1 MFHKNP
7 GKDFE
12 IYNDFNGDLVNLYRC
27 VREHPTELK
36 DELTFVLNARLDFEY
51 MKEVLH
57 TKAVLPDVRRAA
69 YFYALIRYSYASGT
83 DSFGGQPHA
92 MWRNF
97 PVITAAAKRL
107 QTVVI
112 ENRDFQKLIQQNNR
126 PESFF
131 YCDPPYYKTEAC
143 YKGGGFGRQDHAR
156 LAETLLGISGK
167 FLLSYNDCPEIEQLY
182 THPGIYIERV
192 SRLSNIAQRYDPGCQ
207 YPELLISNYDT
218 GERKRSVAQLSIFDS
233 LEDTP
238 TILLK
243 ERNMTYEEKC
253 A

>member
-1 MFHKNP
+1 
-7 GKDFE
+7 
-12 IYNDFNGDLVNLYRC
+12 
-27 VREHPTELK
+27 
-36 DELTFVLNARLDFEY
+36 
-51 MKEVLH
+51 
-57 TKAVLPDVRRAA
+57 
-69 YFYALIRYSYASGT
+69 
-83 DSFGGQPHA
+83 

-97 PVITAAAKRL
+97 PVISAAAKRL

-112 ENRDFQKLIQQNNR
+112 ENRDFQKLIQQHDR

-156 LAETLLGISGK
+156 LAETLLGIRGK
-167 FLLSYNDCPEIEQLY
+167 FLLSYNDCPEIVNLY
-182 THPGIYIERV
+182 SHPGIYIDPV

-218 GERKRSVAQLSIFDS
+218 RERKRSVAQLSIFDS

-243 ERNMTYEEKC
+243 ERNMTNEEKC